1 MTERQGPGKVLF
13 LVSLFGVF
21 SVIVA
26 APLVAAFWPEDS
38 SVWRALP
45 DLLSSWP
52 AWRLM
57 GGSLIM
63 ALGAALGATLLG
75 APAGHAL
82 RYLSPRTRR
91 VFLALLLLP
100 IAAPSYV
107 MAVAWIELAGH
118 GGLLR
123 QWIEI
128 PLYNRAGA
136 AFVLSC
142 VYFPIPLLATLAA
155 AQRIV
160 PALEEAACLHA
171 GAMRT
176 FFRITVP
183 LAAPGTA
190 AGATCVLLLSL
201 LSFSIPSLYQ
211 VPVYTSEIYERF
223 SATHDAAGAAAA
235 GGWLLAWIALGGWLI
250 KQRFQTYWSHLRH
263 APVFAGPKT
272 ASASIARWSSA
283 YCLVL
288 FTITAALPLLAI
300 LCRTL
305 PLASCAA
312 AWNTARGEIACS
324 LVVSLLTAS
333 AGVVL
338 AFLLG
343 RMRSRLLLLVSAA
356 AFCVSGPVLGVG
368 LIRFWNHEGIRATVY
383 DGIAILVIAGVAR
396 FLVFPQIGI
405 RSVFQQIPP
414 CIEEAAAVHGVGSWR
429 RTIHVVLP
437 LMAPAL
443 ALWWSLLFILA
454 WGELDTAVLVAP
466 PGWTPVSVRLFSLMH
481 YGPSSMVAALS
492 LVSTLVAITGAGGG
506 FAAYHLLRRR
516 IHG

>member
-1 MTERQGPGKVLF
+1 MTEWKGPGKVLF
-13 LVSLFGVF
+13 SVCLFGVF
-21 SVIVA
+21 SVIA
-26 APLVAAFWPEDS
+26 GAPLVAAFWPEES
-38 SVWRALP
+38 SGWRALP
-45 DLLSSWP
+45 ELLCSRA

-82 RYLSPRTRR
+82 RYVSPRTRR
-91 VFLALLLLP
+91 IFLALLLLP

-123 QWIEI
+123 QWIEV
-128 PLYNRAGA
+128 PLYNRVGA

-142 VYFPIPLLATLAA
+142 IYFPIPLLATLAA

-160 PALEEAACLHA
+160 PALEEAARLHA
-171 GAMRT
+171 GAIRT
-176 FFRITVP
+176 FIRVTVP

-190 AGATCVLLLSL
+190 TGAACVLLLSL

-235 GGWLLAWIALGGWLI
+235 GGWLLACMALGGWLV
-250 KQRFQTYWSHLRH
+250 KKRFQTYWSHLRH
-263 APVFAGPKT
+263 APVFAGPQTSSSKM
-272 ASASIARWSSA
+272 ARWSSA

-300 LCRTL
+300 LLRAL

-324 LVVSLLTAS
+324 LVVSLLTAT
-333 AGVVL
+333 AGVIL
-338 AFLLG
+338 AFFLSRVRSGLLPW
-343 RMRSRLLLLVSAA
+343 VSAA

-383 DGIAILVIAGVAR
+383 DGMAILVIAAVAR
-396 FLVFPQIGI
+396 YLVFPHAGI

-414 CIEEAAAVHGVGSWR
+414 CIEEAAAVHGIGTWR
-429 RTIHVVLP
+429 RTFHVVLP

-443 ALWWSLLFILA
+443 ALWWGLLFILA

-481 YGPSSMVAALS
+481 YGPNSMVAALS
-492 LVSTLVAITGAGGG
+492 LVSTLFAIAGAGGG
-506 FAAYHLLRRR
+506 FAAYRLLRRR